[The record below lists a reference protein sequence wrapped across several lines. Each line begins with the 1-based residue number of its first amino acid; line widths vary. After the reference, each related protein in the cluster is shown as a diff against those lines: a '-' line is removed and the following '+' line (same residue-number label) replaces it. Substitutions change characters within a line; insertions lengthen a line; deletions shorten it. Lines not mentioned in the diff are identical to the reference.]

1 MPASDKLAFFFN
13 IVTKNMNWHTFRL
26 NKTNYLFNKLY
37 NKSNK
42 YDVMRYKYIRYSGY
56 HLLEKDDFKQT

>member
-26 NKTNYLFNKLY
+26 NKTNYN
-37 NKSNK
+37 
-42 YDVMRYKYIRYSGY
+42 
-56 HLLEKDDFKQT
+56 